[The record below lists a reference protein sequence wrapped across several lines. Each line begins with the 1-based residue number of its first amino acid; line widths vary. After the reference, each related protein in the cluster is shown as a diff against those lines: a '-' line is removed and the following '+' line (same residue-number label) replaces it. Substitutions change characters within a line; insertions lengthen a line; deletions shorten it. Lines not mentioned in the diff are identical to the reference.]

1 MPSPSSSSSTYGQKP
16 LYYGTSKKSPIYYGS
31 AQTPMYYGGS
41 GHAPYYYG
49 GAYGGQAVAVYQDSN
64 RAAVENLLSGGRV
77 DFIFPADYR
86 EGGELD
92 VLIRGIIES
101 TAAAEKLEKKH
112 EECAKR

>member
-49 GAYGGQAVAVYQDSN
+49 GEGMRLAVVQLMPFILLF
-64 RAAVENLLSGGRV
+64 NLIKWAGNSVITL
-77 DFIFPADYR
+77 
-86 EGGELD
+86 
-92 VLIRGIIES
+92 LIY
-101 TAAAEKLEKKH
+101 
-112 EECAKR
+112 KRISPFLHKA